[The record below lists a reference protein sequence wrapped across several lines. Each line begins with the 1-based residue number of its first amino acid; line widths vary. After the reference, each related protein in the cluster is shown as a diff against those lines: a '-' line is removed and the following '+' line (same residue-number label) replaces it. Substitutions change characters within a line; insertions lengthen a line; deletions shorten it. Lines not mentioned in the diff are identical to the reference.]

1 MDPKIEQYKYESVQL
16 CEKLIRDMKTN
27 KEDINIVFGREL
39 LDAYIVANDR
49 ALDKAISILNK
60 INNL

>member
-16 CEKLIRDMKTN
+16 CEKLIRDINTN
-27 KEDINIVFGREL
+27 KEDIDLVFGREL
-39 LDAYIVANDR
+39 NNAYIVANDK
-49 ALDKAISILNK
+49 ALDKARSILNK